1 MLSVED
7 LNIKRISYK
16 GSRVDFYRN
25 CYVLSTCIIIAM
37 GVVVVIN
44 IMVILFSFMQSGDI
58 NYYLEEGY
66 TEEYALS
73 LIENR
78 NVIFNDGVR
87 FFKVICPLFLMLFII
102 GKLFCLKYS
111 LIDAIDNN
119 INTVFYTNYKGIRT
133 LLSLN
138 PEAYKLRK
146 YCIIRRTILAPYQ
159 EVAIGIFGIIDYF
172 RYRMFVYK
180 LERHGKI
187 TDCINDT
194 KSEILIKML
203 ESDIEN
209 LQKKINK
216 VD

>member
-1 MLSVED
+1 MFNIEN
-7 LNIKRISYK
+7 LNIKKITYK
-16 GSRVDFYRN
+16 DSRVSFYRN
-25 CYVLSTCIIIAM
+25 CYLISTIVVIIIAI
-37 GVVVVIN
+37 VFI
-44 IMVILFSFMQSGDI
+44 IDLMVISFSNMQSGDI
-58 NYYLEEGY
+58 NYYLEQGY
-66 TEEYALS
+66 TEEYALTQ
-73 LIENR
+73 IENK
-78 NVIFNDGVR
+78 NAIFNDGVR

-102 GKLFCLKYS
+102 GKLFSLKYS

-146 YCIIRRTILAPYQ
+146 YCIRRTILAPYQ

-209 LQKKINK
+209 LQNKINK
-216 VD
+216 VE

>member
-25 CYVLSTCIIIAM
+25 CYVLSTRIIIAM

-44 IMVILFSFMQSGDI
+44 IMVILFSFMHPGDI
-58 NYYLEEGY
+58 NFYLEEGY
-66 TEEYALS
+66 TEEYALTQ
-73 LIENR
+73 IENK
-78 NVIFNDGVR
+78 NAIFNDGVR

-102 GKLFCLKYS
+102 GKLFSLKYS

-146 YCIIRRTILAPYQ
+146 YCIRRTILAPYQ